1 MRGLLGGSKHMSAL
15 NHTLLD
21 VTIHLANVEPLNNQG
36 FFGNVSDRLLR
47 DTIVLDT
54 RLGGDHCGYRKR

>member
-15 NHTLLD
+15 KHTLLD

-36 FFGNVSDRLLR
+36 FFANLSNRLLH
-47 DTIVLDT
+47 DTIVLDR
-54 RLGGDHCGYRKR
+54 RLGGDNCGYRKR

>member
-1 MRGLLGGSKHMSAL
+1 MSAL